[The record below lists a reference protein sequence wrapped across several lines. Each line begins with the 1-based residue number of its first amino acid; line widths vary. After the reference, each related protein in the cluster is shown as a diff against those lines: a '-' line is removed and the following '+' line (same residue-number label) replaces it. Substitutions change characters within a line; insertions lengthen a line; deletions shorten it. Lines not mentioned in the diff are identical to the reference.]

1 MTVDELTSIFTET
14 TDQEIVLFDL
24 NSGEELYKGMA
35 DDVPYQYLYGEVQSI
50 DTLFTETKTITIN
63 IDLSE

>member
-14 TDQEIVLFDL
+14 SDLFDL
-24 NSGEELYKGMA
+24 NSGEELYKGTA
-35 DDVPYQYLYGEVQSI
+35 DDVPYQYLYCEVQSI

>member
-14 TDQEIVLFDL
+14 SDQEIIIFDL
-24 NSGEELYKGMA
+24 DSGEELYKGTA
-35 DDVPYQYLYGEVQSI
+35 DDVPYQYLYCEVQSI

>member
-1 MTVDELTSIFTET
+1 MTVDDLTSIFTET
-14 TDQEIVLFDL
+14 SDQEIVLFDL
-24 NSGEELYKGMA
+24 NSGEELYNGTA
-35 DDVPYQYLYGEVQSI
+35 DDVPYQYLYCEVQSI

>member
-14 TDQEIVLFDL
+14 SDQEIVLFDL
-24 NSGEELYKGMA
+24 NSGEELYKGTA
-35 DDVPYQYLYGEVQSI
+35 DDVPYQYLYCESI